1 MTDLEPLSPEEG
13 VEMYLQHRD
22 SELSKETSRKQNQR
36 LRSFLH
42 FCESE
47 DIDNLNDLGGRD
59 LHRFRLWRKQGNEH
73 YDAVKTATIRANLAT
88 LRTFLEFCE
97 SIDAVDSGMKTKV
110 KLPDPENERLTDF
123 LDADRAEEILE
134 HLDRFEYAS
143 IRHVAF
149 AIMWRTAARVGSV
162 RALDL
167 EDFDAEEPCLMFRHR
182 PETDTPLKNKER
194 GERDVHVD
202 AYYAQVI
209 QDYIDNNRYDKEDEN
224 GRKPLLSTRQG
235 RPVTSTLRRYSYGVT
250 IPCFVGSCPH
260 DKDPDTCEWTKEGQR
275 SKCPSSRSC
284 HALRRGA
291 ITDHRNRGIPAEL
304 VSDRVDATPEVI
316 EEHYDKRTERERM
329 RVRRRLM
336 EER

>member
-1 MTDLEPLSPEEG
+1 MPETTLEPIAPDEAVRLYLRDRQNELADATIDSYRYKLEKVVEWCEADDLE
-13 VEMYLQHRD
+13 
-22 SELSKETSRKQNQR
+22 
-36 LRSFLH
+36 
-42 FCESE
+42 
-47 DIDNLNDLGGRD
+47 NLNSLSGRD
-59 LHRFRLWRKQGNEH
+59 LLRFKQYRAQDLNSVSLKGQL
-73 YDAVKTATIRANLAT
+73 DALRAFVKW
-88 LRTFLEFCE
+88 CE
-97 SIDAVDSGMKTKV
+97 SIDAVESGMKMKV
-110 KLPDPENERLTDF
+110 KLPDPDNERLTDF

-167 EDFDAEEPCLMFRHR
+167 EDFDADEPCLMFRHR
-182 PETDTPLKNKER
+182 PETDTPLKNKKR

-202 AYYAQVI
+202 SYYAQVI

-224 GRKPLLSTRQG
+224 GRKPLLATRQG
-235 RPVTSTLRRYSYGVT
+235 RPVVSSLRRYSYGVT
-250 IPCFVGSCPH
+250 IPCFAGSCPH
-260 DKDPDTCEWTKEGQR
+260 DKEPDTCEWTQEGQR